1 MATAPSISES
11 LSGLENPLFSQGL
24 ALVATTLLVFVSIG
38 IIYLSVIEWRDR
50 RRRKR

>member
-1 MATAPSISES
+1 
-11 LSGLENPLFSQGL
+11 LSGLESPVFGQGL
-24 ALVATTLLVFVSIG
+24 ALVATTLLVFVTIA